1 MLISSV
7 LSFARVFFYA
17 RLLDVPAFGT
27 YNLSLLILSIC
38 TYLATVGLGEGLARE
53 IPILDSQGRREEA
66 KSVRDAA
73 FVASLLTSSIV
84 GGAAAL
90 VTAGLALSRSDLRA
104 IPWVGLVI
112 IAAVPFNL
120 LQVDLAARRLTNA
133 FANMLLA
140 KNLVSLMGGMLGGWV
155 AGVEG
160 ILVGEALGTLVA
172 MAVSICLYARDLVR
186 APVTAAAWF
195 PLAYRVAAVGIPF
208 MLGSLVLTF
217 TLSLD
222 NWFVHYRFSLETF
235 GKYSF
240 AFIPWSAGMIL
251 NNVVS
256 TYLTPRI
263 INRFAGRND
272 LRGAFKFVWRLG
284 WVILTVFLVA
294 ALPCFALYRALV
306 ASIYPQYSDV
316 ASLIVPVYFGIMCW
330 MMNQYSGLFMLH
342 GNGRYVLGLTGG
354 NALVSALVYWVAL
367 RFSLSLADFA
377 NLFLAM
383 RLLHLL
389 STIVLAWWL
398 ARTSAGDTRAPA
410 GGWSPAA

>member
-1 MLISSV
+1 
-7 LSFARVFFYA
+7 
-17 RLLDVPAFGT
+17 
-27 YNLSLLILSIC
+27 
-38 TYLATVGLGEGLARE
+38 
-53 IPILDSQGRREEA
+53 
-66 KSVRDAA
+66 
-73 FVASLLTSSIV
+73 
-84 GGAAAL
+84 
-90 VTAGLALSRSDLRA
+90 
-104 IPWVGLVI
+104 
-112 IAAVPFNL
+112 
-120 LQVDLAARRLTNA
+120 
-133 FANMLLA
+133 
-140 KNLVSLMGGMLGGWV
+140 MGGMLGGWV